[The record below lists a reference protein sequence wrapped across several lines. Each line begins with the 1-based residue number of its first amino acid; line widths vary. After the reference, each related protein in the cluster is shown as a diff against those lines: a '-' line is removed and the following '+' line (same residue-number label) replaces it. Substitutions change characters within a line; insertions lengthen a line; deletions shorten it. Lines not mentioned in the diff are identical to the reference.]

1 MATSPTK
8 PSTPRLSEAARRVVF
23 PSSIATTA
31 WPHVVAEC
39 AEWGVQFDGWQDGV
53 GRVALGKRADGKW
66 AATVG
71 GVVLSIPRQVGKTFL
86 VGCIVVALCILHPG
100 LKVVWTA
107 HRTRTATNTFH
118 TLQAICRK
126 KRVAPK
132 VLAVRTANGE
142 QEIRFRN
149 GSVILFGARE
159 QGFGRG
165 FDELDVE
172 VFDEAQILTEK
183 ALEDMVPAANQS
195 RHPSGALLFFMGT
208 PPRPVD
214 PGEEFTNR
222 RAKALSGKS
231 DGMVYVEFS
240 ADEGAEPDD
249 REQWAK
255 ANPSF
260 PQRTPVESM
269 ERMREQLT
277 DDESFMREALGIWD
291 AKAADGIIPAQSW
304 HDREDHGSVPV
315 DDFALGVEVGPDMAW
330 ASVAVSGRRTDGGWH
345 IALEADQNTVGRGVS
360 WLAPHLEAFTA
371 ANPQIRAVVAD
382 VGGPIA
388 PLLEQRGDRYWLKSA
403 DGSRGVEV
411 TPLKVKELGAGCASL
426 LNGVVVGDVWHIGQP
441 QLSTA
446 ALAATKRDLADT
458 GMWVW
463 SRRGATSDIT
473 PVQACTYAL
482 IGAQMTRPK
491 RPSQASNSRSGGRKA
506 VVL

>member
-8 PSTPRLSEAARRVVF
+8 PSTPRLSETARHVVF
-23 PSSIATTA
+23 PSSIVTTA

-39 AEWGVQFDGWQDGV
+39 ADWGVRFDGWQDGV
-53 GRVALGKRADGKW
+53 GRVALGKRKDGKW
-66 AATVG
+66 ASTVG

-107 HRTRTATNTFH
+107 HRTRTATNTFQ
-118 TLQAICRK
+118 TLQSICRK
-126 KRVAPK
+126 KKVAPK
-132 VLAVRTANGE
+132 VAAVRTANGE

-165 FDELDVE
+165 FDELDIE

-214 PGEEFTNR
+214 PGEEFSNR

-249 REQWAK
+249 REQWGK

-260 PQRTPVESM
+260 PSRTPVESM

-291 AKAADGIIPAQSW
+291 AQSDNSVIDAEAWRLVAD
-304 HDREDHGSVPV
+304 E
-315 DDFALGVEVGPDMAW
+315 
-330 ASVAVSGRRTDGGWH
+330 ASVAVDDIALAVDISPDRKSASVALAGRRADGSWHVELDEHRRGTAWIAGW
-345 IALEADQNTVGRGVS
+345 IEDRCSRADV
-360 WLAPHLEAFTA
+360 
-371 ANPQIRAVVAD
+371 RAVVVDAMS
-382 VGGPIA
+382 PA
-388 PLLEQRGDRYWLKSA
+388 
-403 DGSRGVEV
+403 
-411 TPLKVKELGAGCASL
+411 ASL
-426 LNGVVVGDVWHIGQP
+426 VDELAQRRIKVTTTSARDMAVACGNFFDGVMDARVRHIDQP
-441 QLSTA
+441 PLSY
-446 ALAATKRDLADT
+446 ALSVARKLDLQ
-458 GMWVW
+458 
-463 SRRGATSDIT
+463 GAWGWNRKDSTSDIT
-473 PVQACTYAL
+473 PIVAATLAL
-482 IGAQMTRPK
+482 WGAQNSNVK
-491 RPSQASNSRSGGRKA
+491 RPARKRSGGRR
-506 VVL
+506 VVMP